1 MEENLISFQTAKLAK
16 EKGFNISTA
25 YCFDTSIVDYKLGAI
40 ANPEFN
46 WNTDTHD
53 EDGELFSCPTQSLLQ
68 KWIRSKGI
76 AVDVYSEL
84 YCQRFQF
91 KVDMI
96 ALFELTPDNYSL
108 HLPDAY
114 TTYEFALEA
123 GLIEALKLIP

>member
-1 MEENLISFQTAKLAK
+1 MEETLIKYDTAVLAK
-16 EKGFNISTA
+16 DKGFKSGLHADFYIKKQG
-25 YCFDTSIVDYKLGAI
+25 DTYTEIPVVS
-40 ANPEFN
+40 
-46 WNTDTHD
+46 
-53 EDGELFSCPTQSLLQ
+53 QSLLQ

-96 ALFELTPDNYSL
+96 ALFEVTPDNYSL